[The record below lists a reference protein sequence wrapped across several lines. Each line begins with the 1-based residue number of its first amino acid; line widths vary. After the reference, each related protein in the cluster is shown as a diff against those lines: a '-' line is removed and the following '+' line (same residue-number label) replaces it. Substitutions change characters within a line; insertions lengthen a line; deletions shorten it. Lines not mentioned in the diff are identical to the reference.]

1 MTKQSLNGAD
11 IVIGL
16 KKMRG
21 EGVAESVR
29 SDTLGELG
37 PADRLIKR
45 QLDVCF
51 MKMIPPQ
58 LLRYRAAFLLPQ
70 VEPSAPVRS
79 SAE

>member
-21 EGVAESVR
+21 IVAESVR

-58 LLRYRAAFLLPQ
+58 LLRFLYESQ
-70 VEPSAPVRS
+70 
-79 SAE
+79 